1 MNKSRRL
8 FDIHNKNT
16 FTNNKS
22 YREINRNFGVLQYES
37 GAIMDRV
44 GKGYQATGHQW
55 LLLTTSLGAP
65 SMINTSYI
73 TGPGAAVSCLL
84 RKRSMPLDSPI
95 TTSLEGLNIATMSYL
110 LNPFPPRPR
119 EMS

>member
-1 MNKSRRL
+1 
-8 FDIHNKNT
+8 
-16 FTNNKS
+16 
-22 YREINRNFGVLQYES
+22 
-37 GAIMDRV
+37 
-44 GKGYQATGHQW
+44 
-55 LLLTTSLGAP
+55 
-65 SMINTSYI
+65 MINTSYI

>member
-44 GKGYQATGHQW
+44 GKGYQATGHQ
-55 LLLTTSLGAP
+55 
-65 SMINTSYI
+65 
-73 TGPGAAVSCLL
+73 
-84 RKRSMPLDSPI
+84 
-95 TTSLEGLNIATMSYL
+95 
-110 LNPFPPRPR
+110 
-119 EMS
+119 